1 MTRIQKVRK
10 NVSVEKPPTA
20 IKKKIIKVAT
30 KKFAKHGYQKTSIN
44 DIVDAAKVSKGVL
57 FHHFH
62 SKEELF
68 FVILSKGMDSAFK
81 EIFELAANPDFVLF
95 EKRENLFED
104 LKKYYDATVAGP
116 REIERL
122 FLAGRI
128 ESESNPK
135 LRAMMIKMDA
145 EMAMIISGML
155 KAAREKIGI
164 LEGYNDAEML
174 EISKGLIAFLRGS
187 FLERLSGKDP
197 EEIKNVW
204 VRTVYMIYS
213 SKKSG

>member
-1 MTRIQKVRK
+1 MAETK
-10 NVSVEKPPTA
+10 NLKKDTKEKPPTA
-20 IKKKIIKVAT
+20 IKKKIIKVAA
-30 KKFAKHGYQKTSIN
+30 KKFAKNGYAKTSIN
-44 DIVDAAKVSKGVL
+44 EIIATAKVSKGVL

-68 FVILSKGMDSAFK
+68 FVVLSQGIDSAFN
-81 EIFELAANPDFVLF
+81 EIFELAANPDFNLF

-128 ESESNPK
+128 ESENNPK
-135 LRAMMIKMDA
+135 LRSMMIKKDA
-145 EMAMIISGML
+145 EMAMIISEML
-155 KAAREKIGI
+155 KAARAKIGI

-213 SKKSG
+213 SKKQN

>member
-1 MTRIQKVRK
+1 MTETK
-10 NVSVEKPPTA
+10 NLKKDIKEKPPTA
-20 IKKKIIKVAT
+20 IKKKIIKVAA
-30 KKFAKHGYQKTSIN
+30 KKFARNGYAKTSIN
-44 DIVDAAKVSKGVL
+44 DIIASAKVSKGVL

-68 FVILSKGMDSAFK
+68 FVVLSQGMDSAFN
-81 EIFELAANPDFVLF
+81 EIFELAANPDFNLF

-128 ESESNPK
+128 ESENNPK
-135 LRAMMIKMDA
+135 LRSIMNKKDA
-145 EMAMIISGML
+145 EMAMIISEML

-174 EISKGLIAFLRGS
+174 EISKGLMSFLRGS

-197 EEIKNVW
+197 KEIKNVW
-204 VRTVYMIYS
+204 VRTVYMLYS
-213 SKKSG
+213 SKKSK

>member
-1 MTRIQKVRK
+1 MTNTGNLKQNIK
-10 NVSVEKPPTA
+10 EKPPTA
-20 IKKKIIKVAT
+20 IKKKIIKVSA
-30 KKFAKHGYQKTSIN
+30 KKFAKNGYAKTSIN
-44 DIVDAAKVSKGVL
+44 DIIASAKVSKGVL

-68 FVILSKGMDSAFK
+68 FVVLSQGIDSAFN
-81 EIFELAANPDFVLF
+81 EIFELAANPNFNLF

-122 FLAGRI
+122 YLAGRI
-128 ESESNPK
+128 ESESNSK
-135 LRAMMIKMDA
+135 LRAMMIKKDA
-145 EMAMIISGML
+145 EMATIISEML
-155 KAAREKIGI
+155 KAARVKIGI
-164 LEGYNDAEML
+164 LEGYDDAEML
-174 EISKGLIAFLRGS
+174 DISKGMMAFLRGS

-197 EEIKNVW
+197 EEIKSVW

-213 SKKSG
+213 SKK

>member
-1 MTRIQKVRK
+1 MAGTKKISEDKA
-10 NVSVEKPPTA
+10 EKPPTA
-20 IKKKIIKVAT
+20 IKKKILKVAT
-30 KKFAKHGYQKTSIN
+30 KKFAKNGYQKTSIN
-44 DIVDAAKVSKGVL
+44 DIIATAKVSKGVM

-68 FVILSKGMDSAFK
+68 FVVLSQGIDSVFK
-81 EIFELAANPDFVLF
+81 EIFELAADPDFVLF

-135 LRAMMIKMDA
+135 LRAMMIKKDN
-145 EMAMIISGML
+145 EMAMIISEML
-155 KAAREKIGI
+155 KTARKKIGI
-164 LEGYNDAEML
+164 LEGYDDAEML
-174 EISKGLIAFLRGS
+174 EISKGVIAFFRGS

-204 VRTVYMIYS
+204 VRTIYMIYS
-213 SKKSG
+213 SKKSE